1 MFGERCTLCGGKLD
15 SKKICKECGLNNSKS
30 EKYYKINRSSCDG
43 LPMTHVHE
51 EQEVSK
57 PVKKPEQKKVKYEKA
72 AESAKPKE
80 SPRTYGRVDRTR
92 IPETFNRNPKQKK
105 GSWAAKLVT
114 AFVFL
119 SVAGTIIGSL
129 AEIGF
134 DGDIFSDSDSYERQ
148 DPYETLY
155 ELGDEI
161 PVNGSD
167 EEFEL
172 PAGKYIVGVHL
183 PEGDYAADIAGEYD
197 AIRVED
203 SEHSIY
209 LYEYPAMEGENYLG
223 DLRLF
228 DGALVE
234 VLADDPVLF
243 TTENAQELSGMEN
256 PLKKSYEFSGDTEK
270 TAGVDIEAGAY
281 DLKVLEGWGQVNVQV
296 PGKTEETED
305 TEETDDFQLDYG
317 FTAGM
322 EYRNILLP
330 EGAKLVLTDDLEDT
344 DERLRISL
352 TPSPRIASTDYTQ
365 TFENYYR

>member
-72 AESAKPKE
+72 AGS
-80 SPRTYGRVDRTR
+80 S
-92 IPETFNRNPKQKK
+92 NPKQKK

-119 SVAGTIIGSL
+119 SVAATIIGSL

-134 DGDIFSDSDSYERQ
+134 DGDLFSDSDSYERP

-209 LYEYPAMEGENYLG
+209 LYEYPAMEGVNYLD